1 MKSSQAILCVVI
13 IIFNTQYMYITC
25 HVLCVNR
32 LKYYCMH
39 VQVDKLKNACEV
51 EATNIADPNTRAHIQ
66 IECCTS
72 TESLTSLV
80 LELILTAVVLLS
92 L

>member
-13 IIFNTQYMYITC
+13 IIFNTQYMYIT
-25 HVLCVNR
+25 NR